1 MDQVTFRRFEIAIAI
16 TLATICTTFCI
27 LATIVLMYYV
37 RRRYILHMY
46 MRDITPEMLWLM
58 SYINHRKNLKIQ
70 AMIANFVIII
80 ILVEITNN
88 IANIY
93 NNLVLLIPYNEQL
106 LILMVHVRCYTQ
118 LSHVPL
124 LCLLLKVIWL
134 AYLHAPYKYTIIR
147 WTAYIVLR
155 SCTVFLVYE
164 RSLENGE
171 DSVAILELYSFM
183 LMFYFAI
190 DTVMYLL
197 YSRRLYQHLKSR
209 ELEAKLFMDRQ
220 QYLAA
225 RSLRVHFKVATIL
238 VTLALVFY
246 QMTSL
251 FSFIST
257 IISYISITAS
267 LEPIIDHFNL
277 QDQLLKISIYI
288 CLVLYRI
295 LFNLNYLYLFSAIS
309 YTYCKQKHKLTRVND
324 TIRPLVRDYQNKIYN
339 RGYTRYH

>member
-37 RRRYILHMY
+37 RRRYILHLY

-134 AYLHAPYKYTIIR
+134 AYLHAIMACI
-147 WTAYIVLR
+147 LR
-155 SCTVFLVYE
+155 FF
-164 RSLENGE
+164 R
-171 DSVAILELYSFM
+171 
-183 LMFYFAI
+183 
-190 DTVMYLL
+190 
-197 YSRRLYQHLKSR
+197 
-209 ELEAKLFMDRQ
+209 
-220 QYLAA
+220 
-225 RSLRVHFKVATIL
+225 
-238 VTLALVFY
+238 
-246 QMTSL
+246 TSTP
-251 FSFIST
+251 S
-257 IISYISITAS
+257 
-267 LEPIIDHFNL
+267 
-277 QDQLLKISIYI
+277 
-288 CLVLYRI
+288 
-295 LFNLNYLYLFSAIS
+295 
-309 YTYCKQKHKLTRVND
+309 
-324 TIRPLVRDYQNKIYN
+324 
-339 RGYTRYH
+339 